1 MKRNIQ
7 VGLVMFLA
15 IVSFF
20 VYSCAKDAK
29 PGSDSVNG
37 NVIKS
42 KSKKLISI
50 VVTDT
55 VLEEEN
61 ECVDSSFKALK
72 TSK

>member
-20 VYSCAKDAK
+20 VYSCDKNAIRK

-42 KSKKLISI
+42 KSKNLITI

-55 VLEEEN
+55 VSEEEN
-61 ECVDSSFKALK
+61 ECAGSSF
-72 TSK
+72 